1 MLLLDVISADYLTFV
16 TKENLQNTKIYW
28 DVAGVSS
35 ALFSIETCGR
45 VDIVFTTNFNHVFY
59 EVRLGDCS
67 NRCTTIQKV
76 VSNNTESTP
85 TTVYLNPLKC
95 SSYGD
100 VWISWDNTTYRLEVG
115 IGHVLHQDVFVAM
128 DNMDNNA
135 IVERMTIQSS
145 LSAKWKIDVYGCAFG
160 NWQEWNRWAN
170 GTTSGRLTNRRR
182 MCHCK
187 RPSSHPTF
195 DGDFHC
201 DGEFE
206 QKING
211 KYMVLV

>member
-1 MLLLDVISADYLTFV
+1 MLFLDMISADYMTFV
-16 TKENLQNTKIYW
+16 TEEKLQNTKVYW

-45 VDIVFTTNFNHVFY
+45 VDIIFTTNLAHVFY

-67 NRCTTIQKV
+67 YRCTTIQKV

-128 DNMDNNA
+128 DNMDNDAN
-135 IVERMTIQSS
+135 VERMAIQSS
-145 LSAKWKIDVYGCAFG
+145 LSAKWKIGKFVLAHI
-160 NWQEWNRWAN
+160 RW
-170 GTTSGRLTNRRR
+170 
-182 MCHCK
+182 
-187 RPSSHPTF
+187 
-195 DGDFHC
+195 
-201 DGEFE
+201 
-206 QKING
+206 
-211 KYMVLV
+211 